1 MSNNVSFTFK
11 LLLLGDSAVGK
22 TCFFTR
28 FTDNIYMESHL
39 STIGTEISDKIVEVD
54 DKKKKNKKIK
64 IRVQL
69 TDTAGQDRF
78 RFVAGNYFKSTNGI
92 LLLYD
97 VTSQTTF
104 DHITNWIKQI
114 TDNASADVRIIL
126 VANKI
131 DVTSEERVVSK
142 EAGEELAKKL
152 NLKYMEGSAK
162 ENINIAEI
170 FNTLIDD
177 VYDKEKDNDQSNANQ
192 KIRSTKK
199 KKDGCC

>member
-1 MSNNVSFTFK
+1 MSNNVDYTFK
-11 LLLLGDSAVGK
+11 LLLLGDSTVGK

-39 STIGTEISDKIVEVD
+39 STIGTEISDKVVEIE

-69 TDTAGQDRF
+69 TDTAGQDRC

-92 LLLYD
+92 LLLFD

-114 TDNASADVRIIL
+114 TDNASADVKIIL

-131 DVTSEERVVSK
+131 DVTSEERVVTK

-152 NLKYMEGSAK
+152 NIKYMEGSAK
-162 ENINIAEI
+162 ENINVPEI
-170 FNTLIDD
+170 FNTLIED
-177 VYDKEKDNDQSNANQ
+177 VYEKEKDNDQNNAHQ
-192 KIRSTKK
+192 KIRSSKK
-199 KKDGCC
+199 KKERFC

>member
-1 MSNNVSFTFK
+1 MSNNVNFTFK
-11 LLLLGDSAVGK
+11 LLLLGDSTVGK

-39 STIGTEISDKIVEVD
+39 STIGTEISDKVVEID
-54 DKKKKNKKIK
+54 DKKKKNKKVK

-114 TDNASADVRIIL
+114 TDNASADV
-126 VANKI
+126 KI

-162 ENINIAEI
+162 ENINVAEI
-170 FNTLIDD
+170 FNTLIED
-177 VYDKEKDNDQSNANQ
+177 VYDKEKDNDLGTANQ
-192 KIRSTKK
+192 KIRSSKK
-199 KKDGCC
+199 KKDRFC